1 MSSIQIITRESF
13 LGIVWFIVWIVFCRV
28 FDFSLGFLL
37 GVVLLLAW
45 LWAFR
50 NPERTPIDR
59 GDDIVLAP
67 IDGTISNIEHR
78 QGTTRISIDV
88 SFFDVGLVRAPQE
101 VEAITLEK
109 KFGLV
114 AYFSPLQKELNEVMR
129 ADIIGKISCSIWLY
143 PKVFKHTR
151 FYAPIAYRLG
161 ERMGFMKVGTLVL
174 ELPDSVEIRAHI
186 GDKLKGGV
194 NVLGYIK

>member
-1 MSSIQIITRESF
+1 MNSIQIITKESF
-13 LGIVWFIVWIVFCRV
+13 WGIVWFVVWIVFCRV
-28 FDFSLGFLL
+28 VDFSLGFLL
-37 GVVLLLAW
+37 GVVLLAAW

-50 NPERTPIDR
+50 NPERTPSDR

-78 QGTTRISIDV
+78 QGTTRLSIDV

-101 VEAITLEK
+101 VETITLEK

-114 AYFSPLQKELNEVMR
+114 AYFSPLQKELNEVLR
-129 ADIIGKISCSIWLY
+129 ADIVGKISCSIWLY
-143 PKVFKHTR
+143 PKVFKHAR

-161 ERMGFMKVGTLVL
+161 ERMGFMKLGTLVL

-186 GDKLKGGV
+186 GDRIKGGSS
-194 NVLGYIK
+194 VLGYTK